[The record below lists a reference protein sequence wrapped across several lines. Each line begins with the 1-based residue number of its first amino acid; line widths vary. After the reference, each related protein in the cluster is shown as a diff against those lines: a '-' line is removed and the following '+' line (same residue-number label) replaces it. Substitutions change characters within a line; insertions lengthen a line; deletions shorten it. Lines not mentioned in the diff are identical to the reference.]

1 MENEKSANHVK
12 SLVFPFF
19 IGGMIGAGVAFLF
32 APKSGRE
39 ARQMIKDAA
48 GKAGERVGQ
57 VKKKA
62 VSVVEKGKGLFQ
74 EKKAVLAKAIDAGKE
89 AYIKEKESFVKAQ

>member
-1 MENEKSANHVK
+1 MENEKNDSGVK
-12 SLVFPFF
+12 SLIFPFF
-19 IGGMIGAGVAFLF
+19 IGGVIGAGAAFLF

-39 ARQMIKDAA
+39 TRQVIKDAA

-62 VSVVEKGKGLFQ
+62 ISGIKKGKGLFQ
-74 EKKAVLAKAIDAGKE
+74 EKKTVLAKAIDAGKE
-89 AYIKEKESFVKAQ
+89 AYIKEKENFVRAQ